1 MLLTVTLHYFPL
13 SGYISINVNNYCN
26 YCVIII
32 IKSRELR
39 EQIKDMVSS
48 ESFKDVV
55 NRKLDKAFLPSS
67 LINTF
72 WGLSFSLLFPLKPIL
87 YIGKVGGS

>member
-1 MLLTVTLHYFPL
+1 MLTIIATTV
-13 SGYISINVNNYCN
+13 V
-26 YCVIII
+26 II

-39 EQIKDMVSS
+39 EQIKAMVSS

-67 LINTF
+67 FLNTF
-72 WGLSFSLLFPLKPIL
+72 WGLSFSLSSLSSLFFTLGRL
-87 YIGKVGGS
+87 EGVEGGKGKKAKKKGKE

>member
-1 MLLTVTLHYFPL
+1 
-13 SGYISINVNNYCN
+13 
-26 YCVIII
+26 
-32 IKSRELR
+32 
-39 EQIKDMVSS
+39 MVSS